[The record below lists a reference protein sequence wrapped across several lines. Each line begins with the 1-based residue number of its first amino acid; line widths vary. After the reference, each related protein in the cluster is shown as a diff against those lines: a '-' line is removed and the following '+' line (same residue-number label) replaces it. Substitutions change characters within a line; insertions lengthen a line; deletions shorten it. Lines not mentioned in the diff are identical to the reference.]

1 MATAPNSSTQE
12 AVSHFDL
19 QTEVNEAESQRP
31 WQSGVYSKTLLKQ
44 DDMRLVLTLM
54 NPGATMDE
62 HHADGSVSVQVLI
75 GKLRL
80 KAQDADHLLPARHLL
95 SLQPSVRHSVQAVDP
110 SAFLLTIS
118 WPSSEK
124 LRSMPHRGYG
134 K

>member
-1 MATAPNSSTQE
+1 MATAQSPSPQQP
-12 AVSHFDL
+12 VSHFDL
-19 QTEVNEAESQRP
+19 QKEVDQAESKRP

-54 NPGATMDE
+54 DAGATMDE

-95 SLQPSVRHSVQAVDP
+95 SLKPSVRHSVQAVDP

-118 WPSSEK
+118 WPTSEK
-124 LRSMPHRGYG
+124 LRSIPHRGYG